1 MLSVWKFSPYIQ
13 YMIFCGFIGYV
24 LTVKL
29 WNGIFI
35 ILFWNFYWISRP
47 RQWWSQHH
55 NFKIRNWIVEY
66 LSLIF
71 QMETPRT
78 RSSTRQRRAPTP
90 KLSERKKN
98 LFPDVNVTE
107 NSPIIKSPYVRLERI
122 IIEEDSDLGPM
133 SPLEFSSSP
142 SSFNEVHR
150 IISREQ
156 KGTITI
162 ILQLRRHKS
171 ICFSIEFFIY

>member
-1 MLSVWKFSPYIQ
+1 
-13 YMIFCGFIGYV
+13 
-24 LTVKL
+24 
-29 WNGIFI
+29 
-35 ILFWNFYWISRP
+35 
-47 RQWWSQHH
+47 
-55 NFKIRNWIVEY
+55 
-66 LSLIF
+66 
-71 QMETPRT
+71 METPRT

-156 KGTITI
+156 KGTFYSYEGINKPVFPQKLSFIKFGVNFRRCKIT
-162 ILQLRRHKS
+162 S
-171 ICFSIEFFIY
+171 N